1 MPMET
6 RPAIFRALRHR
17 DYRLYFWGQAVS
29 LVGTWLQQAALV
41 WLAYDLTGLS
51 TWTGL
56 VSMAT
61 ILPTAFLAPFSGW
74 LADLFAKK
82 RIVQLAQTGMLIQA
96 ASLAILV
103 WAGQATPERLVLWSL
118 FAGLLQ
124 AIDLPT
130 RLSFIKEL
138 TGPEDLANAVA
149 LNSMQFNLA
158 RALGPALA
166 AGLLALVGPACCF
179 ALNALSYAAVLAVL
193 WAMRAR
199 GETMEGTVARGG
211 IWEGARFALNHPP
224 VGRLLVLVSL
234 VALAGWPV
242 LSLLPQV
249 AVQRLG
255 WHEAGYGTL
264 LSAVGVGAVL
274 SSLLVARRG
283 FSASP
288 WVYLRTG
295 IVIAALGELVLA
307 HAPVGWCGM
316 AGAFLLGMGLILFI
330 PTAQGVVQMAAVDGV
345 RGRVMALWTMGMSL
359 ATPIGNA
366 VTGPLADRYGVSM
379 VLTGMAGL
387 MVCLLAGTARKRN
400 GAEW

>member
-1 MPMET
+1 MET

-103 WAGQATPERLVLWSL
+103 WTGQATPERLVLWSL

>member
-1 MPMET
+1 MET

-379 VLTGMAGL
+379 VLTGMAGM